1 MADESPLPE
10 SVNILVVC
18 SGRARVVTF
27 TDRKGHFVYQSGQ
40 RQGLADPDLETP
52 GGSANGNLRSVGQ
65 AGGGPLI
72 GPSSPGGAGASG
84 TGQVAG
90 LPLLGCALKADL
102 PGYTSSVI
110 NLDGHLGSENPNV
123 GTLVLSRSGKGEGL
137 AVSST
142 SMSAPPDARKAY
154 DRGLDNM
161 HKGKMADAEKD
172 FEKAVGIYPKY
183 ANAWLDLAK
192 LRLLAKRTEPA
203 REAFQK
209 ALDADDKMVEAHVQL
224 GTLAAGEHQWPDA
237 VKHFDTA
244 LQLDPVDF
252 PQIWFSDA
260 VANFNVKKFDVAE
273 KSAREALK
281 LDPMHGKPEEDR
293 LLGLILAS
301 AGRFGEALEELK
313 IYLKFAPEGPDAEQV
328 KGQIA
333 QIEKLQAQAAH

>member
-10 SVNILVVC
+10 SVNILAVC

-27 TDRKGHFVYQSGQ
+27 TDRKGHFTYQWGT
-40 RQGLADPDLETP
+40 RQGLADPDLESAT
-52 GGSANGNLRSVGQ
+52 GGSPSGGLRSVGQ
-65 AGGGPLI
+65 AGGGALTP
-72 GPSSPGGAGASG
+72 PSSGSGGAIGSG
-84 TGQVAG
+84 PAG

-102 PGYTSSVI
+102 PGYSSSLI
-110 NLDGHLGSENPNV
+110 NLDGHLGSDDPNI
-123 GTLVLSRSGKGEGL
+123 GTIVLSRLEKVEGL
-137 AVSST
+137 AVSAT

-154 DRGLDNM
+154 DRGIDSM

-237 VKHFDTA
+237 VMHFDTA

-301 AGRFGEALEELK
+301 TGKFGEALEELR

-333 QIEKLQAQAAH
+333 QIEKLQAQAPH